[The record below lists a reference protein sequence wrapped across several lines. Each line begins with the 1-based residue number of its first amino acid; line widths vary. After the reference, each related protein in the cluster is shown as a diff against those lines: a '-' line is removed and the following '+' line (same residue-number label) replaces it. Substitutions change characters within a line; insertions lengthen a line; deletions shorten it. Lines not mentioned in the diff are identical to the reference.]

1 MPTVSQHYN
10 LTTGDVSAFASDDS
24 MRVAAPVV
32 LMVSGGA
39 DSTALLLMAC
49 SSRLDIADGRGC
61 VPIARERLHVLHV
74 NHHLRGEASD
84 GDEMFVRDLC
94 ERFGLPLCVE
104 HASFECLEGQNLEAA
119 AREVRY
125 AAAKRYVRELCREVG
140 VPRSAARILT
150 AHTASDR
157 AETFFMNAIKGSG
170 PAGLSSIPRRRNIV
184 VRPLIDKTH
193 DELCDYLRCA
203 NQPWR
208 EDESNNDT
216 SYLRNFVRHNVMPL
230 ALERNGNIASTIG
243 STCDI
248 LGDED
253 AFLSQLASTALRS
266 CIRRQQEGLVVLDGD
281 RLAAAEVAIARRM
294 IRLAI
299 RMIDSEA
306 RLEMRHVEAVLSCV
320 AARSGSRTL
329 PGGIDARMEF
339 GTLALRTAAAREAAP
354 VGWLSVPGA
363 MACGNGCVL
372 EASVVE
378 LPAVI
383 DFDATI
389 RAAAHD
395 FNGFPVLL
403 ADAEALGYGPADTA
417 SLAEKRGAVSSTR
430 VKVWVDS
437 AVAGDVMC
445 PLGMHGRS
453 KKVSDILNEA
463 KIPVSERAAVPVV
476 RTGPACS
483 IVWVAGVRADDR
495 FKCTAATRYAVKIV
509 LKRME

>member
-1 MPTVSQHYN
+1 M
-10 LTTGDVSAFASDDS
+10 
-24 MRVAAPVV
+24 
-32 LMVSGGA
+32 
-39 DSTALLLMAC
+39 
-49 SSRLDIADGRGC
+49 
-61 VPIARERLHVLHV
+61 
-74 NHHLRGEASD
+74 
-84 GDEMFVRDLC
+84 
-94 ERFGLPLCVE
+94 
-104 HASFECLEGQNLEAA
+104 
-119 AREVRY
+119 
-125 AAAKRYVRELCREVG
+125 
-140 VPRSAARILT
+140 
-150 AHTASDR
+150 
-157 AETFFMNAIKGSG
+157 
-170 PAGLSSIPRRRNIV
+170 
-184 VRPLIDKTH
+184 
-193 DELCDYLRCA
+193 
-203 NQPWR
+203 
-208 EDESNNDT
+208 
-216 SYLRNFVRHNVMPL
+216 
-230 ALERNGNIASTIG
+230 
-243 STCDI
+243 
-248 LGDED
+248 
-253 AFLSQLASTALRS
+253 
-266 CIRRQQEGLVVLDGD
+266 VLDGD

-354 VGWLSVPGA
+354 VGWLSVPGT

-372 EASVVE
+372 EASIVE

-383 DFDATI
+383 DFDAAI

-395 FNGFPVLL
+395 LNGFPVLL
-403 ADAEALGYGPADTA
+403 ADAEALGYGPAETA

-430 VKVWVDS
+430 VKVGVES

-495 FKCTAATRYAVKIV
+495 FKCTAATCYAVKIV